1 LVTQP
6 KTVSRLPDAEE
17 KEYWLSVAWRE
28 RHLRGL
34 PASTDNIAGDK
45 SA

>member
-6 KTVSRLPDAEE
+6 KTVSRLPDTEE

-28 RHLRGL
+28 RHLRAT
-34 PASTDNIAGDK
+34 PHRTDNVAGDN